1 MAVLVQDISPLSVNV
16 GNTVRLSGSGFD
28 GDCSVYVGNV
38 AALVTDYDV
47 DWIEFEAPKTEGS
60 YVVRLMRGGVEAYRT
75 TIEVVGIDN
84 SETWNL
90 PVRGQDEFRNA
101 LVGLMPRGFAWH
113 LGKQGNWWKLF
124 TAFAAGFL
132 ALHDNFRKLVDESS
146 PFKTTSFAEWEK
158 ELGLPIKGLQQSSAA
173 GRKNEIIRIARKKGG
188 CTVPYLKSLL
198 NLYGVRYELFEYWKN
213 PSVFPSW
220 VARREGDNAKFYV
233 LVKVYQ
239 DHYTSNGF
247 TCNSKCNAALGGPND
262 YVMEAILE
270 QAKPAHVK
278 IIYRYFVKILTDM
291 NGTPIVPSD
300 EDQRM
305 IIV

>member
-1 MAVLVQDISPLSVNV
+1 MAVLVQDVSPISVNV

-28 GDCSVYVGNV
+28 GACSVYAGNT

-47 DWIEFEAPKTEGS
+47 DWLEFEAPKTKGS
-60 YVVRLMRGGVEAYRT
+60 YVVRLVRGGAEAFRA
-75 TIEVVGIDN
+75 TIEVVGVEDA
-84 SETWNL
+84 ETWNL

-101 LVGLMPRGFAWH
+101 LIGMMPRGFAWH
-113 LGKQGNWWKLF
+113 LGKNGNWWKLF
-124 TAFAAGFL
+124 MAFAAGFL
-132 ALHDNFRKLVDESS
+132 ELHENFRRLVDESS
-146 PFKTTSFAEWEK
+146 PLKTTSFAEFEK
-158 ELGLPIKGLQQSSAA
+158 ELGLPIKGLQQSTAA

-188 CTVPYLKSLL
+188 CSVPYLKSLL
-198 NLYGVRYELFEYWKN
+198 NLYGARYELFEYWKN
-213 PSVFPSW
+213 PNVFPSW
-220 VARREGDNAKFYV
+220 VARKYGEMANFCV

-239 DHYTSNGF
+239 NSYTSRGF
-247 TCNSKCNAALGGPND
+247 TCKSKCTASLGGPND
-262 YVMEAILE
+262 YVMESILD

-278 IIYRYFVKILTDM
+278 IVYRYFVRILTDM